1 MHFGGFMS
9 ERSPQKIK
17 KLREQADRLR
27 FLSRSSLYIARTIAL
42 IFLSAALC
50 VLSFVSFAR
59 LANLYILVN
68 EGMALRIECILQDGA
83 REELDNYFTAECIAY
98 DGRLL
103 DTTYQP
109 YTVAS
114 YNYMLDFSRIRVWPW
129 LRDLSVDVLEQA
141 DRITGTAN
149 SNAVDPDGAPP
160 AWTPIKY
167 RLTVTKVKGS
177 WRISSLTTLMVD
189 PKIDALPTPDPD
201 RSPLPMATPTVSP
214 VPTPRLSIITPTPF
228 L

>member
-1 MHFGGFMS
+1 MP

-17 KLREQADRLR
+17 KLREQAERLH
-27 FLSRSSLYIARTIAL
+27 FFSRSSLYIARTIAL
-42 IFLSAALC
+42 VFLGIMVC
-50 VLSFVSFAR
+50 VLAFVFCAR

-83 REELDNYFTAECIAY
+83 REELDNYFTADCIAS
-98 DGRLL
+98 DGRLY

-109 YTVAS
+109 YTVSS

-129 LRDLSVDVLEQA
+129 LSQLSVDVLEQTEH
-141 DRITGTAN
+141 IVGTAN
-149 SNAVDPDGAPP
+149 SNAVDPDSAPP
-160 AWTPIKY
+160 PWTPIRY
-167 RLTVTKVKGS
+167 RLTASKVKGS
-177 WRISSLTTLMVD
+177 WRISSITTLMVD
-189 PKIDALPTPDPD
+189 PKIDPLPTADPA

-214 VPTPRLSIITPTPF
+214 VPTPRLSVITPTPF